1 MLLVWSRLECSGEG
15 NRYLELS
22 EVPPFT
28 CSTWLCKSLVRI
40 LPCRS
45 LSASSL
51 DQMVDMGDASSPL
64 FRGIILSNTLLAVF
78 DTLFIL
84 GRWFTVPYLSKLKK
98 DPAASLSLKKRQQ
111 REDLEQ
117 EDVAHTAGA
126 EKHMKEGN
134 GTTGLTRQIT
144 PFLAP
149 PLKSE

>member
-64 FRGIILSNTLLAVF
+64 FRGIILSNTSLAVF
-78 DTLFIL
+78 DTLFIGSL
-84 GRWFTVPYLSKLKK
+84 VYRTVPLRTEKGSCCFFVVKK
-98 DPAASLSLKKRQQ
+98 TTTTRRSRTRRCGTHCWSLEAHERGQWHDWTYSTNNSLPRASS
-111 REDLEQ
+111 
-117 EDVAHTAGA
+117 
-126 EKHMKEGN
+126 
-134 GTTGLTRQIT
+134 QI
-144 PFLAP
+144 
-149 PLKSE
+149 